1 MYILSRSGIV
11 REKIIY
17 FVSAEHKKKA
27 KMFRKFGYYFND
39 FNKCLKF
46 MNLNIQQKKFTLRK
60 SHKPESVIAN
70 SENKLLFFEK
80 FSNF

>member
-1 MYILSRSGIV
+1 
-11 REKIIY
+11 
-17 FVSAEHKKKA
+17 
-27 KMFRKFGYYFND
+27 
-39 FNKCLKF
+39 

-80 FSNF
+80 FSNFLKKKYSNKLKKLEYFYKQKSNLNESLSNKRLSLNDYR